1 MHPDPQAL
9 VCVGLSTP
17 GMGELALILL
27 IILLL
32 FGGAKI
38 PEIARNLG
46 KGLSEFRK
54 GLSGGSSGDE
64 DSKKKKH

>member
-1 MHPDPQAL
+1 MHPDPHAL
-9 VCVGLSTP
+9 VIALSTP
-17 GMGELALILL
+17 GMGELVVILV

-46 KGLSEFRK
+46 KGLNEFKK
-54 GLSGGSSGDE
+54 GLSGRSSDDKE
-64 DSKKKKH
+64 SQKKNR